1 MPKGKSR
8 RRLNKHLDK
17 CTDPCS
23 ICLAAMDPK
32 CQCYY
37 KLECGHAFHSSCLLS
52 WYRKC
57 NDVDLQVVIP
67 YSDLDLQ
74 FFFGDCNCMSCPLCK
89 TEYCKEMIIDQV
101 TGKVSQKNTN
111 LKKILGKINMLY
123 CHEGTRCPVVAT
135 HYVINPDVFDLFIP
149 ALETQDD
156 NGDPMVFYTR
166 RK

>member
-1 MPKGKSR
+1 MPKANSR
-8 RRLNKHLDK
+8 RRLKQHLDK

-23 ICLAAMDPK
+23 VCLAGMDPK

-74 FFFGDCNCMSCPLCK
+74 FFSM
-89 TEYCKEMIIDQV
+89 TV
-101 TGKVSQKNTN
+101 TV
-111 LKKILGKINMLY
+111 
-123 CHEGTRCPVVAT
+123 CPVLCVKQNTAK
-135 HYVINPDVFDLFIP
+135 
-149 ALETQDD
+149 
-156 NGDPMVFYTR
+156 R
-166 RK
+166 

>member
-1 MPKGKSR
+1 
-8 RRLNKHLDK
+8 
-17 CTDPCS
+17 
-23 ICLAAMDPK
+23 
-32 CQCYY
+32 
-37 KLECGHAFHSSCLLS
+37 
-52 WYRKC
+52 
-57 NDVDLQVVIP
+57 
-67 YSDLDLQ
+67 
-74 FFFGDCNCMSCPLCK
+74 MSCPLCK

-101 TGKVSQKNTN
+101 TGKVTQNNTN